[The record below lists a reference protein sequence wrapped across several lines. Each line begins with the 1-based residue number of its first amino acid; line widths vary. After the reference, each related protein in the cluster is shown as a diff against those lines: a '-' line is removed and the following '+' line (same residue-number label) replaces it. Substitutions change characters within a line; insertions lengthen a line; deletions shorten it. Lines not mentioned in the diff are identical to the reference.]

1 MNLLPHGRRRAW
13 ALNLCARQDPSV
25 KQQFTTKTKNM
36 TEQKMKTENKLKTSR
51 LVAALSLASL
61 AITLSIP
68 VPNAGAQPNPPPG
81 FTSSLLTTDIAFP
94 SSLAFGPDGQLYVC
108 ALNDFLDGQIYV
120 VNPVTGATRHFGD
133 ADGLASPIGGD
144 LPIGILVDGDGTVF
158 VSDSYVDVSTGAIIG
173 WVRALRDTDGDG
185 VADDYETV
193 VDGLPNGRHD
203 NNNLIFG
210 PDGYIYMPN
219 GNRTDNGIDGAVCFI
234 DGQFVS
240 SSDCAGEDLTY
251 SGTILRIDPERRNQT
266 PADTKVVARGMRNMY
281 DIAFWPKDRRYL
293 YIGMNGSDF
302 PEADDLLFRAKVNNS
317 KPDDMGFP
325 SCLYNVGAING
336 YPLIPVPSP
345 VPGVAE
351 MFGAC
356 DKQEIK
362 HLNRPLAT
370 FGKHVAVSGLAF
382 APGNF
387 ARGYDGDLFVAEFGN
402 EEDVSPIP
410 AGHQIVRIKIGADG
424 LPVPG
429 AGGNPVIEP
438 FAFGADTDT
447 PVDLV
452 FGPDGAMYVLDI
464 FNSSVF
470 RIARN

>member
-1 MNLLPHGRRRAW
+1 M
-13 ALNLCARQDPSV
+13 
-25 KQQFTTKTKNM
+25 KTKA
-36 TEQKMKTENKLKTSR
+36 KMKTTKLA
-51 LVAALSLASL
+51 VALSLANL
-61 AITLSIP
+61 AVFLNVP
-68 VPNAGAQPNPPPG
+68 VPNACADPNPPPG
-81 FTSSLLTTDIAFP
+81 FTSTLLTTDISFP
-94 SSLAFGPDGQLYVC
+94 SSLAFGPDCLLYVC

-120 VNPVTGATRHFGD
+120 VNPETGATRLFGD
-133 ADGLASPIGGD
+133 ADGLASPLGGD
-144 LPIGILVDGDGTVF
+144 LPIGILVDRDGTVF

-185 VADDYETV
+185 VADVYETV

-203 NNNLIFG
+203 NNNLVFG

-234 DGQFVS
+234 GGQFVV
-240 SSDCAGEDLTY
+240 SSDCRGEDSTY
-251 SGTILRIDPERRNQT
+251 SGTILRIDSTRRDQT

-281 DIAFWPKDRRYL
+281 DIAFWPKDGHWL

-302 PEADDLLFRAKVNNS
+302 PEADDLLFRARVKDGNV
-317 KPDDMGFP
+317 DDMGFP
-325 SCLYNVGAING
+325 SCLYNVGPVNG

-351 MFGAC
+351 IFGAC
-356 DKQEIK
+356 DSKAMK
-362 HLNRPLAT
+362 HLNRPLVT

-382 APGNF
+382 APENF
-387 ARGYDGDLFVAEFGN
+387 ARHYGGDLFVAEFGN

-410 AGHQIVRIKIGADG
+410 AGHQIVRIKIDEDG
-424 LPVPG
+424 LPKTGKDGIPIV
-429 AGGNPVIEP
+429 ER

-470 RIARN
+470 RIEKE